1 MHKDSHGRH
10 GAVRRALGLALLM
23 GSLVATV
30 AVAGPSGETSVT
42 EPDFA
47 SDVPGTGLISEGNV
61 QLEANVARASDGKG
75 TEMTRAWTT
84 PTLLRLGMPNYE
96 FRVQSSGYSR
106 TRTYNS
112 TNHGLS
118 AFSVGVKGVLP
129 QTYDRDL
136 SLAVVLQAGLPS
148 GSTHFEHKGVRP
160 EFQLIG
166 AWQLPNANSVGGVAG
181 ISAEVDNV
189 TGDRFPNAILG
200 VNFAHSWNPRV
211 STYTEIAGREIRSAS
226 RGGKNL
232 QYSLGGA
239 WRAMPGTQ
247 LNASAAWGLKD
258 NDTDFTWKLGVS
270 RRFRPPSPGS
280 MSKKEDTQPQETPSA
295 TTEDGK

>member
-1 MHKDSHGRH
+1 MYNVSHKRH
-10 GAVRRALGLALLM
+10 GAMRRALGLALLM
-23 GSLVATV
+23 GSLAATV
-30 AVAGPSGETSVT
+30 ALAGPSGESSVT

-47 SDVPGTGLISEGNV
+47 SDVPGTALIGEGNV

-75 TEMTRAWTT
+75 TEMTRAWST
-84 PTLLRLGMPNYE
+84 PTLVRLGMPNYE
-96 FRVQSSGYSR
+96 FRVQSAGYSR
-106 TRTYNS
+106 LRTYNTVDNGMS
-112 TNHGLS
+112 D
-118 AFSVGVKGVLP
+118 FSVGVKGVLP

-136 SLAVVLQAGLPS
+136 SVAVVLQAGLPG
-148 GSTHFEHKGVRP
+148 GSSQFKQKGVRP

-166 AWQLPNANSVGGVAG
+166 AWQLPSANSVAGVAG
-181 ISAEVDNV
+181 ISSEVDNN
-189 TGDRFPNAILG
+189 GDRFANGILG

-211 STYTEIAGREIRSAS
+211 STYTEVAGREIRSAS

-232 QYSLGGA
+232 QWSLGGA
-239 WRAMPGTQ
+239 WKALPGTQ

-258 NDTDFTWKLGVS
+258 NDTDFAWKLGVS

-280 MSKKEDTQPQETPSA
+280 MSKKEEAQPEQTPSA